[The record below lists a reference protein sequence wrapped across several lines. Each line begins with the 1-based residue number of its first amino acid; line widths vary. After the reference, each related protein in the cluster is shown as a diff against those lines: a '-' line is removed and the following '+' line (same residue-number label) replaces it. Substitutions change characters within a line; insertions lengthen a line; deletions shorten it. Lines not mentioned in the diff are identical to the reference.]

1 MKLLAPFILLL
12 IAIFL
17 VPAWCPFVPVFNG
30 TLSDE

>member
-12 IAIFL
+12 AIFL